1 MKRLQSFVF
10 VTTLAASSLVL
21 ANSAEIRV
29 TGEIKPG
36 ACLPTL
42 SGGGTYD
49 FGTISTR
56 ELRYDLN
63 TRFHSDY
70 QALSIVC
77 DAPTRFGLR
86 AQDARAS
93 SALPGEIYSF
103 GLGMS
108 GGKPIGNYRLA
119 LRGPSIEVDGSKS
132 VNRLFSV
139 DGGAS
144 WRLENGLAH
153 TLLTN
158 QMTNTLHSFVPAG
171 ETQPVAIQR
180 MSGDLRV
187 SIFIAPL
194 KDLDVG
200 DGIQLDGASTLEVYY
215 L

>member
-56 ELRYDLN
+56 QLHPVN
-63 TRFHSDY
+63 HSRFNSDY

-86 AQDARAS
+86 AQDARGS
-93 SALPGEIYSF
+93 SSVPGDLYSF

-108 GGKPIGNYRLA
+108 GGKPIGSYNLA
-119 LRGPSIEVDGSKS
+119 LRGQSIEVDGSRS
-132 VNRLFSV
+132 VNSLFSQ
-139 DGGAS
+139 DGGS
-144 WRLENGLAH
+144 TWRLENGLTH
-153 TLLTN
+153 TLITN
-158 QMTNTLHSFVPAG
+158 RVANTLHSFVPVG
-171 ETQPVAIQR
+171 QSQPVPIQR
-180 MSGDLRV
+180 MSADLRV
-187 SIFIAPL
+187 SIFVAPL
-194 KDLDVG
+194 KDLEVG
-200 DGIQLDGASTLEVYY
+200 DGINLDGASTLEVYY